1 MTVIILCYKVSI
13 LQLVTTE
20 IRPSGV
26 RYWVFNCCVLHNSLF
41 FHSMVLIEWLAL
53 RTYVLNKIIE
63 SIEFLIDLVIS
74 QHPDMLVYTEILGI
88 NFLVTTSICVSA
100 C

>member
-1 MTVIILCYKVSI
+1 MGIQLLCFT
-13 LQLVTTE
+13 QFT
-20 IRPSGV
+20 
-26 RYWVFNCCVLHNSLF
+26 LF

-74 QHPDMLVYTEILGI
+74 QHPDMPVYTEILGI
-88 NFLVTTSICVSA
+88 NFLVTTSRCVSA

>member
-1 MTVIILCYKVSI
+1 
-13 LQLVTTE
+13 
-20 IRPSGV
+20 
-26 RYWVFNCCVLHNSLF
+26 
-41 FHSMVLIEWLAL
+41 MVLIEWLAL

-74 QHPDMLVYTEILGI
+74 QHPDMPVYTEILGI